1 MGKMQQRKGKAFE
14 KLVANIIGSVLGEW
28 VTRNMEQ
35 YGNDAGRDLLL
46 RLSLC
51 IQCEHAKQLH
61 VYRKLKEAQDSARPG
76 ELSVAIL
83 RRNNLPIIAV
93 MDIYEWLALVQA
105 ALHVEENG

>member
-1 MGKMQQRKGKAFE
+1 LSKMQQRKGKAFE

-35 YGNDAGRDLLL
+35 YGEDAGRDLLT
-46 RLSLC
+46 RLPFCL
-51 IQCEHAKQLH
+51 QCEHGKQIH
-61 VYRKLKEAQDSARPG
+61 VYQKLKEATGSAQPG
-76 ELSVAIL
+76 ELPVAIL